1 MKDNGKQMLYENYVD
16 YLLIAAYMYTNIM
29 RFDFKVINITFWK

>member
-29 RFDFKVINITFWK
+29 RFDFKVINITFCK